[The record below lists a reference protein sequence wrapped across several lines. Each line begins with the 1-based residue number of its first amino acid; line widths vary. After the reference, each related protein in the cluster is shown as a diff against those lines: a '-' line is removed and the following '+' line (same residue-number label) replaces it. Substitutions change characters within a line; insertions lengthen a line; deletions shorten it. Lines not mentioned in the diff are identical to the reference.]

1 VKKPR
6 DPSKPKGKATYRRR
20 DPLPNFDG
28 TPFGRFGCLTD
39 AHLKVIHADERW
51 YNDGDP
57 HWKKAPSSSAAVAK
71 RVAAAD
77 RLEHLNFG
85 GVAGAPGLA
94 LIIRTCMA
102 RTTCGSHA
110 CPECARA
117 GQRWLVTAFG
127 NVLRKPKAGFQ
138 DYSFNFVMP
147 DGQVAIFDLGSAPF
161 DLILNRCR
169 EALDKC
175 EAVEFAVLGI
185 DTSFNDDTEKFKEGR
200 LTKGPRKYWQVHVYG
215 IVRTSDRQAVWN
227 ALRHLFVKAENI
239 YRPLTI
245 STDPFDGSP
254 GGISYVCKPDGFRR
268 PLYKHPVWGWIKPRK
283 QPALTARQ
291 HVYYLLAMHHLGFAR
306 RIAFVGLHPFITVAT
321 KKSKRGVALRK
332 VSRRRLPCS

>member
-1 VKKPR
+1 VKKPPV
-6 DPSKPKGKATYRRR
+6 PSKPKGKATYRRG

-28 TPFGRFGCLTD
+28 TPFGRFGCLT
-39 AHLKVIHADERW
+39 APLLEIIHADERW
-51 YNDGDP
+51 YKDGDP
-57 HWKKAPSSSAAVAK
+57 HWKKAPSSWDAVAK
-71 RVAAAD
+71 RVAAAV
-77 RLEHLNFG
+77 RLDHPAYS
-85 GVAGAPGLA
+85 GVIGAPGLA

-117 GQRWLVTAFG
+117 DQRWLVTAFG

-175 EAVEFAVLGI
+175 SAVVSAVLGI
-185 DTSFNDDTEKFKEGR
+185 DTSFNDDTEKFRKGR
-200 LTKGPRKYWQVHVYG
+200 LNKGPRKYWQVHVYG
-215 IVRTSDRQAVWN
+215 FVRTSDRRAVWD
-227 ALRHLFVKAENI
+227 ALRHLFAQADNI

-268 PLYKHPVWGWIKPRK
+268 PLYKHPVWGWIKPRT
-283 QPALTARQ
+283 QPALTAQQ
-291 HVYYLLAMHHLGFAR
+291 HVHYLLAMHQLGFAR
-306 RIAFVGLHPFITVAT
+306 RVAFVGLHPVITKT
-321 KKSKRGVALRK
+321 NKLGKRSVALRR
-332 VSRRRLPCS
+332 VARRKRPCS